1 MRHLSAQELPELT
14 VDRRR
19 AARHGPSPVPSAA
32 VLLSVCIPTHDGRRD
47 ELAHALA
54 TLTAQLG
61 PEHAGDVEICI
72 TDNASADGTEELV
85 RELARTQTVVYH
97 RHDRDIG
104 AAANVLASVAVAS
117 GEWVWLHS
125 SDDALAPG
133 ALDAVVRRLR
143 EGADELVGLSLGRAR
158 MDRGMG
164 REEVPEPAA
173 VLPDDPERARVF
185 TDPREALAQAGIMQT
200 FLTSTIVRRVA
211 WVSVVAQ
218 DAGAPMRTTR
228 LFPHCYIIGRALLD
242 GAGAWGW
249 DPRKRVLART
259 GNEIFSALGGG
270 AVSASVEVSRELVK
284 LWIVLLGPRDPAF
297 RALCERAW
305 ALWASPAWI
314 EHVKLGPLAGTA
326 ADLRLLGLAGPLW
339 RLPRFWT
346 ESVPRLLLP
355 HLVAH
360 AARSARLRTFR
371 MGPRLGGRGLAQVTA
386 ELPADAEVGEYL
398 RMRCTVEALGAARL
412 RTALPRPVYL
422 AVNWDGPAE
431 GRPTRQRLALPRT
444 VRPGHPLVMDVS
456 TSAPWGTG
464 EHVLSV
470 GLWQQG
476 VGRLDAVD
484 PDSAVRRTVRVVE
497 QAVEEPPRAEAAASR
512 PRAPEPEPELRDD
525 EHAALRAAVAR
536 VPSWWHSI
544 DLGGVVTPGTKTP
557 EILAA
562 ELAGLRLPDL
572 RGRTVLDIGAW
583 DGFYSFA
590 AERAGAARVV
600 ALDHLVW
607 SAELYAFQRVWSRVL
622 ADVPPGHVPPDALDV
637 MEASDIWD
645 PVGLPGRAGFDLAH
659 RTLGSAVEPV
669 VRDFARDDLS
679 SLGRF
684 DVVLFLGVL
693 YHLRDPLGALR
704 RVHALCGDVA
714 IIETEAIAIGGH
726 PHAAAAQFMGTRKRN
741 YDPTNWWAPT
751 AVALERWC
759 LAAGFSRVEHVGSRP
774 PEPRAGTVSPCRV
787 AVHAWR

>member
-1 MRHLSAQELPELT
+1 M
-14 VDRRR
+14 
-19 AARHGPSPVPSAA
+19 
-32 VLLSVCIPTHDGRRD
+32 LLSVCIPTHDGRRD

-54 TLTAQLG
+54 ALTAQLG

-72 TDNASADGTEELV
+72 ADNDSADGTAELV
-85 RELARTQTVVYH
+85 RDLARTHRVVYH

-104 AAANVLASVAVAS
+104 AAANVLASVALAS

-143 EGADELVGLSLGRAR
+143 DGEDELVGLSLGRAR
-158 MDRGMG
+158 MDRGMR

-173 VLPDDPERARVF
+173 VLPDDPERPQVF

-200 FLTSTIVRRVA
+200 FLTSTIVRRAA

-218 DAGAPMRTTR
+218 DAGAPQRTTR

-242 GAGAWGW
+242 GGGAWAW
-249 DPRKRVLART
+249 DPRKLVLART

-284 LWIVLLGPRDPAF
+284 LWTALLGPRDPAF

-314 EHVKLGPLAGTA
+314 EHVKLGPLASTA
-326 ADLRLLGLAGPLW
+326 ADLRLLGLVRPLW
-339 RLPRFWT
+339 RLPRFWK

-355 HLVAH
+355 HLVTH
-360 AARSARLRTFR
+360 GARSTRLRAFR
-371 MGPRLGGRGLAQVTA
+371 MGQRLAGRGLARVTT
-386 ELPADAEVGEYL
+386 ELPDGAEVGAYL
-398 RMRCTVEALGAARL
+398 RLRCTVEALGAARL
-412 RTALPRPVYL
+412 RTALPHPVYL
-422 AVNWDGPAE
+422 TVDWDGPGE
-431 GRPTRQRLALPRT
+431 GRPEPQRLVLGRT

-456 TSAPWGTG
+456 TSAPWSTG

-476 VGRLDAVD
+476 LGRLDAVD
-484 PDSAVRRTVRVVE
+484 PASATRRTVRVVE
-497 QAVEEPPRAEAAASR
+497 QAVEEAPRAEVTPS
-512 PRAPEPEPELRDD
+512 PEPVVVAEPHDD
-525 EHAALRAAVAR
+525 EHAELRAAVAR
-536 VPSWWHSI
+536 IPSWWHSI

-557 EILAA
+557 EILAE
-562 ELAGLRLPDL
+562 ELAALHLPDL

-607 SAELYAFQRVWSRVL
+607 SAELHAFRRVWSRVL
-622 ADVPPGHVPPDALDV
+622 AELPPGRVPPDALDV

-659 RTLGSAVEPV
+659 RTLGSTVEPV
-669 VRDFARDDLS
+669 VRDFARDDLAP
-679 SLGRF
+679 LGRF

-714 IIETEAIAIGGH
+714 IIETEAIAIGGY
-726 PHAAAAQFMGTRKRN
+726 PHAAVAQFMGTRKRN

-751 AVALERWC
+751 AAALERWC
-759 LAAGFSRVEHVGSRP
+759 LAAGFSRVEHVGRRP
-774 PEPRAGTVSPCRV
+774 PEPRAGTMSPCRV
-787 AVHAWR
+787 TVHAWR